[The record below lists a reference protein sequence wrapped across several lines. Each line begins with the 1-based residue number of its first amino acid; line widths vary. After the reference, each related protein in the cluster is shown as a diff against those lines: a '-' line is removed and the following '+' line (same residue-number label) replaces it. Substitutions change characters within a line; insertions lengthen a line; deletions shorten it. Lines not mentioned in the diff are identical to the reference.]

1 MLNAKQNRFCEE
13 YMIDLNATQA
23 AIRAGYSVKTA
34 GQIGEENLKK
44 PEISR
49 RIEQLKAER
58 SRRTG
63 ITADRVLQELAKIAF
78 VDPANLIDMD
88 TATIIST
95 DPNDTAAIASIKQ
108 KTFPTKAGNEG
119 IEREIKLY
127 DKIRALELLGK
138 HIGLF
143 TDRVS
148 FGALPIVIAGADDL
162 ED

>member
-34 GQIGEENLKK
+34 GSIGEENLKK

-58 SRRTG
+58 SKRTG

-78 VDPANLIDMD
+78 VDPANLIDME
-88 TATIIST
+88 TATVISN

-108 KTFPTKAGNEG
+108 KTFPTKAGYEG

-143 TDRVS
+143 SDRVS
-148 FGALPIVIAGADDL
+148 FGALPIVITGADNL

>member
-1 MLNAKQNRFCEE
+1 MLNPKQNRFCEE
-13 YMIDLNATQA
+13 YLIDLNATQA

-34 GQIGEENLKK
+34 GSIGEENLKK

-78 VDPANLIDMD
+78 VNPADVIDTE
-88 TATIIST
+88 TATIKST
-95 DPNDTAAIASIKQ
+95 DPNDTAAIASIRQ

-138 HIGLF
+138 HVGLF
-143 TDRVS
+143 TDRLT
-148 FGALPIVIAGADDL
+148 FGALPIVISGANEL